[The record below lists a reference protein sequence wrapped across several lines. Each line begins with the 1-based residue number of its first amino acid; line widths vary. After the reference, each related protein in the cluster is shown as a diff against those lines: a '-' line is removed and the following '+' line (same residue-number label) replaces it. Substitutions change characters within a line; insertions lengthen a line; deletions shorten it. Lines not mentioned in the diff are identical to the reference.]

1 MGWVYSQADKMLSM
15 NAKNLKIIGSIPHDP
30 LSIKQARSLP
40 SKIQG
45 AGKEIK
51 KSIKMIIGLN
61 ECVIFQI

>member
-40 SKIQG
+40 SNI
-45 AGKEIK
+45 
-51 KSIKMIIGLN
+51 
-61 ECVIFQI
+61 